1 MKPADAEAWD
11 KHMRLERELLAQR
24 RDGKLAKA
32 VGKALP
38 GESPQDLEQ
47 MARED
52 RSRAE
57 EGLVSL
63 LWGGQL
69 SYKHVDKLTPENL
82 LANRMLRPER
92 SSKRQSVGRS
102 HGWTPGSPRWWEGFP
117 HRRTWRSF
125 GWTSLRTRCG
135 TKASSGGGLLP
146 RSAPPRRAYSPGC
159 LEGVFS
165 ETLTAPVLLP
175 RLYEGAP
182 FRPARRVLEGILVA
196 VLGELGAMWPKV
208 PVCGTLVV
216 RSLVPVLGERE
227 REDGHQVMGCIPIAT
242 LRWSQVTWAL

>member
-1 MKPADAEAWD
+1 MGGKRTLKPADAEAWER
-11 KHMRLERELLAQR
+11 HMRLERELLAQR

-32 VGKALP
+32 IGKALP

-52 RSRAE
+52 RSKAE

-102 HGWTPGSPRWWEGFP
+102 HGSTSGSPR
-117 HRRTWRSF
+117 
-125 GWTSLRTRCG
+125 C
-135 TKASSGGGLLP
+135 
-146 RSAPPRRAYSPGC
+146 
-159 LEGVFS
+159 
-165 ETLTAPVLLP
+165 
-175 RLYEGAP
+175 
-182 FRPARRVLEGILVA
+182 
-196 VLGELGAMWPKV
+196 
-208 PVCGTLVV
+208 
-216 RSLVPVLGERE
+216 
-227 REDGHQVMGCIPIAT
+227 
-242 LRWSQVTWAL
+242 